1 MEIEINDA
9 DLVERIG
16 SGDRDSE
23 SEFCRRMAPR
33 VRLYGLRHLRDSAA
47 ADDLAQQVMITA
59 LEALRAGRL
68 REPAKLASFV
78 LGIRRVTVLAAGGS
92 VQCTVTADDDL
103 FVGRLGADL
112 SGAGRGDFCLCDAS
126 GLERMRMTDIPFHA
140 DSGGVALQ
148 ESITYAKAAASNT
161 LVARLVARD
170 DAGTER
176 LLGEYTFNHTRTL
189 PGPGITAWS

>member
-1 MEIEINDA
+1 
-9 DLVERIG
+9 
-16 SGDRDSE
+16 
-23 SEFCRRMAPR
+23 
-33 VRLYGLRHLRDSAA
+33 
-47 ADDLAQQVMITA
+47 
-59 LEALRAGRL
+59 
-68 REPAKLASFV
+68 PAKLASFV

-103 FVGRLGADL
+103 LLGRLAAGLRGGGRVDL
-112 SGAGRGDFCLCDAS
+112 CLSAAS
-126 GLERMRMTDIPFHA
+126 GLRTKWTAGISFSPLLC
-140 DSGGVALQ
+140 SGALPK
-148 ESITYAKAAASNT
+148 SITYAQAAASNT